1 MPEQTLCP
9 TCRHTIDCHEWWG
22 DETLGYKC
30 DNGGLHGL
38 TRRDCACTLAPSDI
52 ARALLGAP
60 TDDEVERGARAIW
73 GLWSNST
80 PWYDLTD
87 DDRESFYADARVAL
101 RAARGL
107 S

>member
-1 MPEQTLCP
+1 MSGPESFP
-9 TCRHTIDCHEWWG
+9 AE
-22 DETLGYKC
+22 
-30 DNGGLHGL
+30 
-38 TRRDCACTLAPSDI
+38 
-52 ARALLGAP
+52 P
-60 TDDEVERGARAIW
+60 TDEEVERGARAIW